1 MKIKDYYKILEL
13 ENSKVTIEQIKSAY
27 RKQAKKYHPD
37 VNVGNK
43 IAEERIKD
51 INEAYRVL
59 SNPSS
64 KRKYDRTWNYNI
76 GYKQKKAKQKSSG
89 EVASEFFG
97 MFFGNNEIKEEIA
110 QSQIPP
116 VKGENIETEINIA
129 IEDGF
134 YGTEKKVVLNNLE
147 GKPKTIEVKI
157 PKGIQNGQ
165 TIRLIGQGKAGKNG
179 GKNGDLYIKINIE
192 DGKKYKLSGN
202 DLYTVVPI
210 SPWEA
215 ALGAKAKVNSID
227 DSKTAI
233 FIPSGVQSG
242 EVIEIPQKGYLTA
255 DGQRGNLIVQIKI
268 VVPEKLTKEETEMFK
283 KLKEISKYNPRRV

>member
-13 ENSKVTIEQIKSAY
+13 ENSKVTIEQIKAAY

-76 GYKQKKAKQKSSG
+76 GYKQKKARQKTSG

-110 QSQIPP
+110 QSKIPP
-116 VKGENIETEINIA
+116 VKGENIETEINIS

-134 YGTEKKVVLNNLE
+134 YGAEKKVVLNNLE

-157 PKGIQNGQ
+157 PEGIQNGQ
-165 TIRLIGQGKAGKNG
+165 KIRLIGQGRQGKNG

-192 DGKKYKLSGN
+192 DGKKYKLNGK
-202 DLYTVVPI
+202 DLYTEVPI

-227 DSKTAI
+227 DTKTAI

-242 EVIEIPQKGYLTA
+242 ETIEIPEKGYKSS
-255 DGQRGNLIVQIKI
+255 DGKRGNLIAKINI
-268 VVPEKLTKEETEMFK
+268 VVPEKLTK
-283 KLKEISKYNPRRV
+283 

>member
-13 ENSKVTIEQIKSAY
+13 ENSKVTIEQIKTAY

-76 GYKQKKAKQKSSG
+76 GYKQKKARQKTSG
-89 EVASEFFG
+89 EVAGEFFG

-110 QSQIPP
+110 QSKIPP
-116 VKGENIETEINIA
+116 VKGENIETEINIS

-134 YGTEKKVVLNNLE
+134 YGAEKKVVLNNLD

-157 PKGIQNGQ
+157 PEGIQNGQ
-165 TIRLIGQGKAGKNG
+165 KIRLIGQGRQGKNG

-192 DGKKYKLSGN
+192 DGKKYKLNGN

-227 DSKTAI
+227 DTKTAI

-242 EVIEIPQKGYLTA
+242 ETIEIPEKGYKSS
-255 DGQRGNLIVQIKI
+255 DGKRGNLIAKINI
-268 VVPEKLTKEETEMFK
+268 VVPEKLTKEEIEMFK
-283 KLKEISKYNPRRV
+283 KLKEISKFNPRRV

>member
-1 MKIKDYYKILEL
+1 MKLKDYYKILGL
-13 ENSKVTIEQIKSAY
+13 ENSKVTTEQIKNAY

-43 IAEERIKD
+43 VAEERIKD

-76 GYKQKKAKQKSSG
+76 GNKQKKSKQKTSG
-89 EVASEFFG
+89 EVAGEFFG
-97 MFFGNNEIKEEIA
+97 MFFGNNEIKEELA
-110 QSQIPP
+110 QSKIPA
-116 VKGENIETEINIA
+116 VKGDNIETEINIT

-134 YGTEKKVVLNNLE
+134 YGVEKKIALKDLD
-147 GKPKTIEVKI
+147 GGTKTLTVKV
-157 PKGIQNGQ
+157 PEGIQNGEK
-165 TIRLIGQGKAGKNG
+165 IRLIGQGKEGKNG

-192 DGKKYKLSGN
+192 DGKKYKLAGT
-202 DLYTVVPI
+202 DLFTTVPI

-215 ALGAKAKVNSID
+215 ALGTKAKVNSID
-227 DSKTAI
+227 DTKTQI
-233 FIPSGVQSG
+233 YIPNGIQSG
-242 EVIEIPQKGYLTA
+242 ETVEIPQKGYKNSK
-255 DGQRGNLIVQIKI
+255 GGRGNLIAQIKI

-283 KLKEISKYNPRRV
+283 KLKEISKFNPRRV